1 MHETN
6 LRPHRVGYASMLG
19 LTALALA
26 SVVAADQA
34 EAQTVK
40 RGGTLVIA
48 RPEEPLS
55 WNPYTQ
61 GDNGS
66 IYAIEQVCDSLV
78 EADATGRGLRP
89 GLAESW
95 EVSADGLSYT
105 FQLRDAKFSD
115 GSPVTVDDVVFS
127 YNKLNDPGAAYQ
139 FLKI

>member
-1 MHETN
+1 MQFDDWS
-6 LRPHRVGYASMLG
+6 RAVGRRVLMASFM
-19 LTALALA
+19 ALAVGGML
-26 SVVAADQA
+26 AADQA
-34 EAQTVK
+34 SAQEVK

-89 GLAESW
+89 GLAGSCKK
-95 EVSADGLSYT
+95 AIAAANT
-105 FQLRDAKFSD
+105 AAKSKPSMRSS
-115 GSPVTVDDVVFS
+115 SPPW
-127 YNKLNDPGAAYQ
+127 PG
-139 FLKI
+139 IN

>member
-6 LRPHRVGYASMLG
+6 LRPHRVGYVSMLA

-26 SVVAADQA
+26 GVIAADQA

-89 GLAESW
+89 GLAES
-95 EVSADGLSYT
+95 
-105 FQLRDAKFSD
+105 
-115 GSPVTVDDVVFS
+115 
-127 YNKLNDPGAAYQ
+127 
-139 FLKI
+139 

>member
-1 MHETN
+1 MKIDTWSWACG
-6 LRPHRVGYASMLG
+6 RRVLMASLV
-19 LTALALA
+19 TLAAAGVL
-26 SVVAADQA
+26 AADQA
-34 EAQTVK
+34 AAQDVK

-66 IYAIEQVCDSLV
+66 IYAIEQVCDLLV

-95 EVSADGLSYT
+95 EMSPTASPTPSRCGTRSSAT
-105 FQLRDAKFSD
+105 VRPLRSTM
-115 GSPVTVDDVVFS
+115 SCS
-127 YNKLNDPGAAYQ
+127 PGAS
-139 FLKI
+139 